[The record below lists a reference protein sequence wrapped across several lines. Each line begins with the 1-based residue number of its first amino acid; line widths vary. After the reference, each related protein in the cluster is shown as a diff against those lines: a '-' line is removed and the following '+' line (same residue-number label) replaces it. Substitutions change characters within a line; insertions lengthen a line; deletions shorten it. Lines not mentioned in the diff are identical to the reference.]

1 MFQTGTPVFRKYD
14 AKGELLYERHIEGL
28 EIDDQV
34 RTLPTVWRA
43 RNPGDD
49 RQPIAIP
56 LVRTAAVDRLGRLWI
71 SLVVPFTYVYER
83 GDKVRTVQFEGA
95 GTMALVVVI
104 GVFQENVCVDQF
116 LTRWFGVN
124 ARRERQRG
132 RNRENL

>member
-1 MFQTGTPVFRKYD
+1 MVGHAHPDDFPESPRVRKPQLP
-14 AKGELLYERHIEGL
+14 AVI

-95 GTMALVVVI
+95 GTIAATSLFFAAGDRLLVTPGCYEFSI
-104 GVFQENVCVDQF
+104 K
-116 LTRWFGVN
+116 
-124 ARRERQRG
+124 
-132 RNRENL
+132 